1 MAQKLNIDIVARD
14 KSKQALNKLQS
25 SLGRLKN
32 AVFSL
37 KGAFVG
43 LGTGL
48 VIKSFVNTGRS
59 VEDLQVRLKAL
70 FGSTEEGAKAF
81 KVMSDFASQVPFSLE
96 QIQAAS
102 GNLAIVAGD
111 SERLAKILEI
121 TGNVAAATGLDFQQ
135 TAEQIQRSF
144 AGGIAAAD
152 VFRERGVRQM
162 LGFSAGAT
170 VSAEETVK
178 AFQRV
183 FGKGGEFGNVTED
196 LAGTFTGTLSMLGDK
211 LFNFKRGVAGAGF
224 FDELKKNLKV

>member
-111 SERLAKILEI
+111 SERLAKIL
-121 TGNVAAATGLDFQQ
+121 
-135 TAEQIQRSF
+135 
-144 AGGIAAAD
+144 
-152 VFRERGVRQM
+152 
-162 LGFSAGAT
+162 
-170 VSAEETVK
+170 
-178 AFQRV
+178 
-183 FGKGGEFGNVTED
+183 
-196 LAGTFTGTLSMLGDK
+196 
-211 LFNFKRGVAGAGF
+211 
-224 FDELKKNLKV
+224 